1 MTEYKEHADQPP
13 SSAHQWLRCP
23 LSVLAQK
30 NIPNES
36 SSYSEEGTAAHEYAA
51 LWLETG
57 MPPILPWKAKNGFEF
72 SNDPQVSGDQ
82 IDAIR
87 EYVTK
92 VLELK
97 GDGNLFIEQRTSI
110 EFLTGEEGA
119 CGTTDAFILSKD
131 GKTVRI
137 VDLKFGQGVRVDAKD
152 NPQIQ
157 MYVLGVLNQFEVV
170 LGNVER
176 IYGVIIQPRLDH
188 YSECEYSWDELRD
201 FAEDVKFKSNFI
213 QRTLNGTVKIIPEQD
228 YVPGEKQCR
237 FCRAKATCPALAEH
251 TMKILAEDFVSLD
264 NKPIAK
270 LEKSLAKLEHID
282 NAKLAWFMQ
291 NLGLVED
298 WIAAVRGRV
307 EAELFAGREVPGFKI
322 VAGKRGNRKW
332 DNESL
337 AEKAMIEMEVA
348 PAEMYRTKLI
358 SPADAE
364 KALKKKQPAKWAKL
378 SELIT
383 QSEGSPSVAPS
394 TDPRPA
400 LSITAIEDDFDV
412 IENNA

>member
-1 MTEYKEHADQPP
+1 MRYGTL
-13 SSAHQWLRCP
+13 LRA
-23 LSVLAQK
+23 VA
-30 NIPNES
+30 
-36 SSYSEEGTAAHEYAA
+36 EYA
-51 LWLETG
+51 T
-57 MPPILPWKAKNGFEF
+57 
-72 SNDPQVSGDQ
+72 VSDV
-82 IDAIR
+82 A
-87 EYVTK
+87 
-92 VLELK
+92 
-97 GDGNLFIEQRTSI
+97 
-110 EFLTGEEGA
+110 
-119 CGTTDAFILSKD
+119 
-131 GKTVRI
+131 
-137 VDLKFGQGVRVDAKD
+137 
-152 NPQIQ
+152 
-157 MYVLGVLNQFEVV
+157 
-170 LGNVER
+170 
-176 IYGVIIQPRLDH
+176 
-188 YSECEYSWDELRD
+188 DELIAVVEINPD
-201 FAEDVKFKSNFI
+201 SPISVPPEI
-213 QRTLNGTVKIIPEQD
+213 LITNGSRVPE
-228 YVPGEKQCR
+228 
-237 FCRAKATCPALAEH
+237 L
-251 TMKILAEDFVSLD
+251 S